1 MESNTNKGKGKKESV
16 GKYCVAG
23 APGNVSCKN
32 NSTMKSMGISMHL
45 FPKDESFREKWIRF
59 VQRHRANWQPS
70 KTSTLCSVHFEPS
83 CFTQRLDLNLGEGDY
98 QTKRVIKKDAVPT
111 IDCVEQKV
119 ETSQTD
125 REKRKVLIFLS

>member
-32 NSTMKSMGISMHL
+32 NSKMKSMGISMHL

-119 ETSQTD
+119 EISQTD